1 MEREEIL
8 TPEDLKRVFIR
19 AQDEAGKWK
28 SIDCYEATDTQ
39 FDTWAKTR
47 IEIQGDDNPWSLNER
62 VDFCDHLYQMGA
74 VHVIKKGATFD
85 EEE

>member
-19 AQDEAGKWK
+19 AQDEQGHWK
-28 SIDCYEATDTQ
+28 SINCYESTDTQ
-39 FDTWAKTR
+39 FDTWAKSR
-47 IEIQGDDNPWSLNER
+47 IEIQGEGTWSLNER
-62 VDFCDHLYQMGA
+62 ADFCDHLYQMGA
-74 VHVIKKGATFD
+74 LHVIKKDVTFD